1 MVTPVFQI
9 TDYPQAVAF
18 YIDWLGFSIDWE
30 DEVTVDGG
38 RYLQVSR
45 GSIVLH
51 LTNTTHQSCAGSRA
65 IAEFTGLAAF
75 HRILMQ
81 KASVFPMPE
90 LQKTTWHDKV
100 MQLELVD
107 PAGNCLMLA
116 EVCT

>member
-9 TDYPQAVAF
+9 TNYPQAVAF
-18 YIDWLGFSIDWE
+18 YIDWLGFNIDWE
-30 DEVTVDGG
+30 DGPAADGG

-51 LTNTTHQSCAGSRA
+51 LTNALHESGTGSRA
-65 IAEFTGLAAF
+65 IAEFTGLLAF
-75 HRILMQ
+75 HHLLGQ
-81 KASVFPMPE
+81 KQSAFPMPE

-100 MQLELVD
+100 MQLELMD
-107 PAGNCLMLA
+107 PAGNCLVLA

>member
-1 MVTPVFQI
+1 MVTPIFQI

-18 YIDWLGFSIDWE
+18 YIDWLGFSLDWE
-30 DEVTVDGG
+30 DDPTADGR

-51 LTNTTHQSCAGSRA
+51 LTNVPSMSCPGSRA
-65 IAEFTGLAAF
+65 VAEFTGLPAF
-75 HRILMQ
+75 HRILLQ
-81 KASVFPMPE
+81 KQSVFPTPE

-100 MQLELVD
+100 MQLELMD
-107 PAGNCLMLA
+107 PAGNCLVLA